1 MKRLILLAATLTS
14 TLAAQAQL
22 VTYMDELNK
31 KNAETKNVDTV
42 AWVYSGVFNL
52 GLNQGI
58 LHNWAAGGE
67 LASLTVNS
75 QFNGSL
81 IRYNNRILWTT
92 NLDAAYGLFY
102 AYSNSFVPR
111 KTDDRIDLTS
121 KYGYRLS
128 HSGDLYLTGLFN
140 AKSQFTKGYNY
151 DAPEWDSFST
161 SKFLSPLYLTFAPGI
176 EYRKGSQISVFF
188 SPAAVRLTFVD
199 RYYTDMTPAGAYGVE
214 NGKTMRFELGAYL
227 TARYVKDFSKSVS
240 FRSRLDLYSNYLAK
254 NVIDN
259 GVLVKKDNPGN
270 IDILFDN
277 FIAFKF
283 FKYFSVNVGV
293 VAIYDNDVPYS
304 KTFTNENGTVTPK
317 NEPYE
322 GLGWWQIKQTLS
334 FAFNYKF

>member
-1 MKRLILLAATLTS
+1 MKRLLLLSVLTVS
-14 TLAAQAQL
+14 SLMAGAQL
-22 VTYMDELNK
+22 SYYEELSK

-42 AWVYSGVFNL
+42 AWVYSGNL
-52 GLNQGI
+52 VMGINQGI

-81 IRYNNRILWTT
+81 VRYNNRTLWTN

-111 KTDDRIDLTS
+111 KTDDRIDFTS
-121 KYGYRLS
+121 KYGYKLS
-128 HSGDLYLTGLFN
+128 DSGNFYATALFN
-140 AKSQFTKGYNY
+140 AKSQFTKGYSY
-151 DAPEWDSFST
+151 DVPEWDTFST

-188 SPAAVRLTFVD
+188 SPAAARFTFVD
-199 RYYTDMTPAGAYGVE
+199 RYYTDRDPKGAYGVE
-214 NGKTMRFELGAYL
+214 NGKSMRFELGAYMS
-227 TARYVKDFSKSVS
+227 ARYVKDFNKSVT

-254 NVIDN
+254 NQVEAGKII
-259 GVLVKKDNPGN
+259 KKDNPGN

-277 FIAFKF
+277 FVAFKF
-283 FKYFSVNVGV
+283 YKYFSLNIGI

-304 KTFTNENGTVTPK
+304 KTYVDAAGVEIAK
-317 NEPYE
+317 DEPMQ
-322 GLGWWQIKQTLS
+322 GLGWWQIKQVMS
-334 FAFNYKF
+334 FGFNYKF